1 LYFPILETTSTILE
15 NKISANNI
23 IITKLTALW
32 ALNESGLGG
41 MMFALHIP
49 LTGFFVGGFAIILIG
64 LIAFYSDNNFK
75 QIIKATV
82 LVLII
87 KAMASPHAPPP
98 AYLAVA
104 FQGVT
109 GAVLFNCIRNYK
121 FAAILLAVLA
131 MAESSL
137 QKIIVMTLIY
147 GKSIWIALDK
157 SVEGISKDFS
167 IHTTVN
173 FSYWVIGTYVL
184 IHVVWGILIGIF
196 TGRLPHLINK
206 HTPVILDKYQTNKSS
221 YTVDQQLSTQKKN
234 KNTRW
239 LSFVLIL
246 LFVVI
251 VFLMSGTYADYK
263 ILYVIIRSVAAVLL
277 LFFVLRPLMTL
288 AIQYWLKKQRTA
300 TKQEAVEIMAMMPG
314 IRNFVKPS
322 WQMAK
327 SNPENM
333 GRLRYFI
340 LSMIIL
346 TLHHE

>member
-1 LYFPILETTSTILE
+1 LE

-64 LIAFYSDNNFK
+64 LIAFYGGNNFK

-104 FQGVT
+104 FQGVI
-109 GAVLFNCIRNYK
+109 GAVLFSCIRNYK
-121 FAAILLAVLA
+121 FAVILLAVLA

-157 SVEGISKDFS
+157 SIEGISKDFS
-167 IHTTVN
+167 IHTEVS
-173 FSYWVIGTYVL
+173 FSYWIIGIYVL
-184 IHVVWGILIGIF
+184 IHVVWGILIGVF
-196 TGRLPHLINK
+196 SGRLPHLVSK
-206 HTPVILDKYQTNKSS
+206 HTPVILDTYQNRATGYDTN
-221 YTVDQQLSTQKKN
+221 QQLTSKRKN
-234 KNTRW
+234 KNIRW
-239 LSFVLIL
+239 LNFLLIL
-246 LFVVI
+246 LFVVA
-251 VFLMSGTYADYK
+251 VFFWSGAYSDYK

-277 LFFVLRPLMTL
+277 LFFVLRPLMTW

-327 SNPENM
+327 ANPERM

>member
-1 LYFPILETTSTILE
+1 MHFPIPETASTILE
-15 NKISANNI
+15 NKISTNNI

-75 QIIKATV
+75 QVVKATV

-109 GAVLFNCIRNYK
+109 GAILFSCIRNYK
-121 FAAILLAVLA
+121 FAALLLAILA

-137 QKIIVMTLIY
+137 QKVIVMTLIY

-157 SVEGISKDFS
+157 SIEGIGKDFS
-167 IHTTVN
+167 IHSEVSL
-173 FSYWVIGTYVL
+173 SYWIIGIYVL
-184 IHVVWGILIGIF
+184 IHVFWGTLIGVF
-196 TGRLPHLINK
+196 SGKLPRLIHK
-206 HTPVILDKYQTNKSS
+206 HTPVILERYQNSEAG
-221 YTVDQQLSTQKKN
+221 YTVEQRSASQRKN
-234 KNTRW
+234 KNMRW
-239 LSFVLIL
+239 LSFLLIL
-246 LFVVI
+246 VFILV
-251 VFLMSGTYADYK
+251 VFLWSGAYSDYK

-277 LFFVLRPLMTL
+277 LFFVLRPVLTW
-288 AIQYWLKKQRTA
+288 AIQYWLKKQRTE
-300 TKQEAVEIMAMMPG
+300 TKQEAMEIMAIMPG
-314 IRNFVKPS
+314 LRNFVKPS

-327 SNPENM
+327 TNRESM

-346 TLHHE
+346 TLHYE

>member
-1 LYFPILETTSTILE
+1 ME
-15 NKISANNI
+15 NKISTNNI

-49 LTGFFVGGFAIILIG
+49 LTGFFVGGFAVMLIG
-64 LIAFYSDNNFK
+64 LIAFYSENNFK

-104 FQGVT
+104 FQGVV
-109 GAVLFNCIRNYK
+109 GAVLFSCIRNYK

-157 SVEGISKDFS
+157 SIEGISKDFS
-167 IHTTVN
+167 IHTEVS
-173 FSYWVIGTYVL
+173 FSYWIIGIYVL
-184 IHVVWGILIGIF
+184 IHIVWGFLIGVF
-196 TGRLPHLINK
+196 SGKLPHLISK
-206 HTPVILDKYQTNKSS
+206 HAPAILDTYQNRATS
-221 YTVDQQLSTQKKN
+221 YDADQQLVSKRKN
-234 KNTRW
+234 KNMRW
-239 LSFVLIL
+239 LNFLLIL
-246 LFVVI
+246 LFVVA
-251 VFLMSGTYADYK
+251 VFLWSGAYSDYK

-277 LFFVLRPLMTL
+277 LFFVLRPLITW

-327 SNPENM
+327 ANPESM

>member
-1 LYFPILETTSTILE
+1 LE
-15 NKISANNI
+15 NKIPANNI

-41 MMFALHIP
+41 MMFALQIP

-75 QIIKATV
+75 QVIKATV

-109 GAVLFNCIRNYK
+109 GALLFSCIRNYK
-121 FAAILLAVLA
+121 VAAILLAILA

-157 SVEGISKDFS
+157 SIEGISKDFS
-167 IHTTVN
+167 IHSQLS
-173 FSYWVIGTYVL
+173 FSYWIIGIYVL
-184 IHVVWGILIGIF
+184 IHVFWGILIGVF
-196 TGRLPHLINK
+196 SGRLPHLISK
-206 HTPVILDKYQTNKSS
+206 HTPVVLDRYQNSETG
-221 YTVDQQLSTQKKN
+221 YAAGQQLSSKK
-234 KNTRW
+234 KGKSMRW

-246 LFVVI
+246 LFVVL
-251 VFLMSGTYADYK
+251 VFLISGAYSEYK

-277 LFFVLRPLMTL
+277 LFFIV
-288 AIQYWLKKQRTA
+288 
-300 TKQEAVEIMAMMPG
+300 
-314 IRNFVKPS
+314 
-322 WQMAK
+322 
-327 SNPENM
+327 
-333 GRLRYFI
+333 I
-340 LSMIIL
+340 LQ
-346 TLHHE
+346 